1 MPFRFACLAA
11 ALAAAALPL
20 SATPASA
27 GGEIEFSDMALG
39 SAGEYDDAVEDLHA
53 IRGLARREPVLVYSE
68 DWSRGTGGWSTQQ
81 SVLPGR
87 APVRVFIGH
96 EQAMWGLYFWG
107 NNGWAIRGRTIPDIP
122 VKISVFAYML
132 GANRNGL
139 SMNVRTSGGANI
151 YKYGFC
157 AGVIGANKQPPT
169 WTYRDTDLGYRT
181 ETPYE
186 LWSVWIPRT
195 GRYAIGL
202 KNLATGEER
211 MSRYLWACMSGGIPG
226 CIDFDQEAGGKGPA
240 VLGRVSVYLLR

>member
-27 GGEIEFSDMALG
+27 GDEIEFSDMALG

-68 DWSRGTGGWSTQQ
+68 DWSRGTGGWSTGQ
-81 SVLPGR
+81 SYAAGR

-96 EQAMWGLYFWG
+96 EQAMWGMYFWG
-107 NNGWAIRGRTIPDIP
+107 GNGWAIRGRTIPDIP

-139 SMNVRTSGGANI
+139 SMNVRTSGGTNI

-169 WTYRDTDLGYRT
+169 WTYRDTDLGYRL

-186 LWSVWIPRT
+186 LWSVWIPHT
-195 GRYAIGL
+195 GRFALGL

-211 MSRYLWACMSGGIPG
+211 VSRYLWGCRSSANPG
-226 CIDFDQEAGGKGPA
+226 CLDLDQEGGTGPGLVAKVA
-240 VLGRVSVYLLR
+240 VYALL